1 MKHRRRSFGTV
12 GGPEAVSARSS
23 LSSLSAMSSR
33 SSRSLLRSL
42 SARWARSAAL
52 ITAVLLVPL
61 ATAAPG
67 AHGPNGEHLDAP
79 GAAVNAS
86 GLARLPDG
94 SVNVPKLAQRRMG
107 IRTLLAPLSEASAT
121 LELPGRVLMD
131 PNASGRVQ
139 AVHGGRIE
147 PGPKGLPV
155 AGQAVKRGE
164 VLAYVR
170 HHAEPFA
177 RGQQQAQ
184 LAELRAERQLAE
196 QRVQRL
202 EGLEGTV
209 PRKEIEAARSDA
221 QSLAERERSIGASLV
236 AREALAAPVSGVI
249 ARAELAA
256 GQVVEPRD
264 VLFEVVDP
272 ARWLVEAT
280 TADLRAAADVAGAS
294 LLGVP
299 GVALRLV
306 GASRALRDG
315 VLPITFA
322 VSPARAGAG
331 GPLPLA
337 IGQPVTVIVSTK
349 ARIEGVVLPAQA
361 VVRNPSNEPVVW
373 IKSGAERFIPQPVQ
387 FRPLDAGTVVVT
399 QGLSADNRVVV
410 QGAPLIAQIR

>member
-1 MKHRRRSFGTV
+1 MKHKLWWFS
-12 GGPEAVSARSS
+12 GGLGMLV
-23 LSSLSAMSSR
+23 L
-33 SSRSLLRSL
+33 
-42 SARWARSAAL
+42 AAL
-52 ITAVLLVPL
+52 VAWMLLVSV
-61 ATAAPG
+61 AYAAPG

-94 SVNVPKLAQRRMG
+94 SVNVPKIAQRRMA
-107 IRTLLAPLSEASAT
+107 IRTVLAPESEAAAT
-121 LELPGRVLMD
+121 VEMPGRVVMD

-155 AGQAVKRGE
+155 AGLSVKRGD

-170 HHAEPFA
+170 HHAEPYA
-177 RGQQQAQ
+177 LGTQQAQ
-184 LAELRAERQLAE
+184 LAELRAQRQLAE

-209 PRKEIEAARSDA
+209 PRKEIEAARTEAS
-221 QSLAERERSIGASLV
+221 SLAERERSIGTSLAS
-236 AREALAAPVSGVI
+236 REALTAPISGVI
-249 ARAELAA
+249 ARADLVV

-272 ARWLVEAT
+272 ARMLVEAT
-280 TADLRAAADVAGAS
+280 TADASLAARVAGAS
-294 LLGVP
+294 LQGLP
-299 GVALRLV
+299 EVALRLL
-306 GASRALRDG
+306 GASRSMRDG

-322 VSPARAGAG
+322 VSASKPGAAL
-331 GPLPLA
+331 PSLPLA
-337 IGQPVTVIVSTK
+337 IGQPVTVVAQSK
-349 ARIEGVVLPAQA
+349 ERIKGVVLPAQA
-361 VVRNPSNEPVVW
+361 VVRNPSNEPIVW

-387 FRPLDAGTVVVT
+387 FRPLDANTVVIT